1 MIKID
6 SISFS
11 NYRQYKDF
19 SISFDS
25 AQHNLYVI
33 KAKNGT
39 GKTTFLS
46 GILWCLYGNE
56 HLQNESTAL
65 KMINEKVV
73 QNAKNNEEKDVVV
86 IMKVAAED
94 NYMEI
99 KRTQKYKVKAD
110 LFSSTR
116 KVDEVGKSILEIT
129 LSTSKDMV
137 NSKTLEG
144 EDAKDL
150 IKQYFDESI
159 YNYFFFD
166 GEKLQSYFD
175 EQNSQ
180 MIKNSIFNI
189 SQINLLKNAITHV
202 NILSEEWSRK
212 LQKEYN
218 LDPNLYTSKDKKKDM
233 LSARESENETL
244 LEEIKQLEIDI
255 KKYEDILRG
264 YEPVKNKQKERE
276 KLEAQQRNLDIRY
289 QHLIEKRNKFIRT
302 YVQLLN
308 FAPRIKQTKDLILKK
323 KEEGALPPRIDKDTL
338 RDIVNNNIE
347 RCPMCNS
354 IVDKNVLIYIE
365 SVLEKLEYSQGT
377 GTILNGLLA
386 SLENMLEEIEDYENR
401 KREILEEEKYIES
414 ENADIEQKLDDI
426 KQFMSSNTF
435 DVGDVDPAKIDLQ
448 LTQAKRE
455 HKQKNQAYGQSIE
468 RIKQLKYE
476 IQQIEEQIKKDEE
489 LKVAKNQLSNKVR
502 IYRTVHSC
510 LNSIHE
516 RIMKRVKK
524 EIEKSTWET
533 FNAMSWKKNTFSSII
548 INDNYE
554 VSVINKNGKQMTGS
568 LSGAESMAL
577 AYSFTL
583 AIHKASGRNCPL
595 VVDSPLGRVSDDNR
609 KNMAKEL
616 LKVSLNKQIIMLFTP
631 DEFSDDVSAVYLNNA
646 NIINVALTEDESEIM
661 KAGVD
666 YE

>member
-6 SISFS
+6 NISFS

-25 AQHNLYVI
+25 DQHNLYVI

-86 IMKVAAED
+86 IMKVTAED

-110 LFSSTR
+110 LFSSTI

-144 EDAKDL
+144 EAANDL

-218 LDPNLYTSKDKKKDM
+218 LDPNLYTSKDKKIDM

-255 KKYEDILRG
+255 KKFEDILRG

-276 KLEAQQRNLDIRY
+276 KLEAQQRNLEIRH

-448 LTQAKRE
+448 LTQAKRD
-455 HKQKNQAYGQSIE
+455 HKQKNQAYGQNIE

-510 LNSIHE
+510 LNSIHDT
-516 RIMKRVKK
+516 IMKRVKK

-631 DEFSDDVSAVYLNNA
+631 DEFSDDVSAVYSNNA

>member
-1 MIKID
+1 
-6 SISFS
+6 
-11 NYRQYKDF
+11 
-19 SISFDS
+19 
-25 AQHNLYVI
+25 
-33 KAKNGT
+33 
-39 GKTTFLS
+39 
-46 GILWCLYGNE
+46 
-56 HLQNESTAL
+56 
-65 KMINEKVV
+65 
-73 QNAKNNEEKDVVV
+73 
-86 IMKVAAED
+86 
-94 NYMEI
+94 MEI
-99 KRTQKYKVKAD
+99 KR
-110 LFSSTR
+110 
-116 KVDEVGKSILEIT
+116 VGGGQISRIFGHV
-129 LSTSKDMV
+129 SGAPVSC
-137 NSKTLEG
+137 G
-144 EDAKDL
+144 E
-150 IKQYFDESI
+150 ES
-159 YNYFFFD
+159 
-166 GEKLQSYFD
+166 
-175 EQNSQ
+175 
-180 MIKNSIFNI
+180 
-189 SQINLLKNAITHV
+189 
-202 NILSEEWSRK
+202 
-212 LQKEYN
+212 
-218 LDPNLYTSKDKKKDM
+218 
-233 LSARESENETL
+233 ESENETL
-244 LEEIKQLEIDI
+244 LEEIRQLEFDI

-264 YEPVKNKQKERE
+264 YEPVKNKQRERE

-302 YVQLLN
+302 YIQLLN

-386 SLENMLEEIEDYENR
+386 SLENMLEEIEDYQNR

-414 ENADIEQKLDDI
+414 ENADIEQKLDEI

-435 DVGDVDPAKIDLQ
+435 EVGDVDPAKIDFQ

-455 HKQKNQAYGQSIE
+455 HKQKNQAYGQNIE

-476 IQQIEEQIKKDEE
+476 IQQIEEQIKKAEE

-510 LNSIHE
+510 LNSIHDT
-516 RIMKRVKK
+516 IMKRVKK

-548 INDNYE
+548 INENYE

-609 KNMAKEL
+609 KNMAREL

-631 DEFSDDVSAVYLNNA
+631 DEFSDDVSAVYSNNA
-646 NIINVALTEDESEIM
+646 NIINVALTEDESEIK